1 MRSLKK
7 RRSVSPS
14 GAFGRP
20 AFGLAGSRWLQFLL
34 ALTAVLPARAASPWR
49 FWTKADGLS
58 ESVSF
63 GLTADAAG
71 RIVVKGGD
79 VPVNVLD
86 GYQITQIPSPR
97 AYGRMLASSNQELWT
112 FDAKGINI
120 HDASGWH
127 TYPDTDIA
135 EFAGTSPMA
144 RMSWFTYSVFRGPED
159 RMDVVPFGKDS
170 GVIMFPDR
178 LLEWNRVTGRKRLLK
193 VAGQTGLARF
203 RDIQNSRDGGL
214 WLTGETG
221 LARLR
226 DAGGDYEWHEFPAPA
241 QRSDLVSPIEGEDGE
256 VFVSAM
262 RPGGQTGSA
271 SFLQGRLAGH
281 LLRGQRRI
289 EGLAESRRKNLGS
302 KGPEDHPA
310 RRGRQSRRF
319 GRRQSNCRV
328 DHRRGNPARPHFLAR
343 NHRRRGSLF
352 AAPVAHPRRNRV
364 GRWSRERDYRGQSG
378 PRLVPERAVLIVNDH
393 GTWNQFRLPSGATE
407 KRCSPTMSLRWKAAI
422 WLFVEIHWR
431 I

>member
-14 GAFGRP
+14 CAFGRP
-20 AFGLAGSRWLQFLL
+20 AFGFPGSRWLPFLF
-34 ALTAVLPARAASPWR
+34 ALTTVLPARAASPWR

-97 AYGRMLASSNQELWT
+97 AYGRMLASSNRELWT
-112 FDAKGINI
+112 FDAKGIDI

-127 TYPDTDIA
+127 TYPDADIA
-135 EFAGTSPMA
+135 EFAGTSPMS

-178 LLEWNRVTGRKRLLK
+178 LLEWNRLTGRKRLLK

-214 WLTGETG
+214 WLTGEAG
-221 LARLR
+221 LAHLR
-226 DAGGDYEWHEFPAPA
+226 HAGGDYEWHEFPAPA

-262 RPGGQTGSA
+262 RPGGQRVLLR
-271 SFLQGRLAGH
+271 FFKGRVAGH
-281 LLRGQRRI
+281 LLRG
-289 EGLAESRRKNLGS
+289 
-302 KGPEDHPA
+302 
-310 RRGRQSRRF
+310 
-319 GRRQSNCRV
+319 
-328 DHRRGNPARPHFLAR
+328 
-343 NHRRRGSLF
+343 
-352 AAPVAHPRRNRV
+352 
-364 GRWSRERDYRGQSG
+364 
-378 PRLVPERAVLIVNDH
+378 
-393 GTWNQFRLPSGATE
+393 
-407 KRCSPTMSLRWKAAI
+407 
-422 WLFVEIHWR
+422 
-431 I
+431 